1 MPETRQCTFCGN
13 KIEPGTGKMYIKTD
27 GKTFHFCSNK
37 CQKNMIKMG
46 RKDRETRWTVKYAQE
61 KALITHRKKAAEKK
75 PAAKKKVIRK
85 KKAKE

>member
-1 MPETRQCTFCGN
+1 MPQTKQCTFCGH

-27 GKTFHFCSNK
+27 GKIFHFCGNK

-46 RKDRETRWTVKYAQE
+46 RKDRETRWTMKYAQE
-61 KALITHRKKAAEKK
+61 KALITHRKKTAEKK
-75 PAAKKKVIRK
+75 PAAKKKLIRK